1 MARWFG
7 NYPQVT
13 LRFTQPLLKMIDSN
27 DGRSLSHWVTH
38 KSLPHS
44 ELLDCTETRCNTGNP
59 WNVKTFQSWLIS
71 PKFLQLKPKQ
81 GNTFAE
87 AFNSSVSDKTQRKEG
102 DSSQRREIAMILVNG
117 MDKPSTSVEGSFK
130 SREKRALPRDMG
142 TWIYYCR
149 LPYNYTLKS
158 SCMEHRL
165 WHCWLDPL
173 DSVGSGVASGH
184 SSWANLFNLF

>member
-13 LRFTQPLLKMIDSN
+13 LRFTQPLLKTIDSN

-38 KSLPHS
+38 KNLPHS
-44 ELLDCTETRCNTGNP
+44 ELLDYTETRCNTGNP
-59 WNVKTFQSWLIS
+59 WNVKTFQGWLIS

-117 MDKPSTSVEGSFK
+117 MDKPSTSCRRNFQIQRKKSLTQGHGHMNLLLQAALQLYLEKLMYRAWAVTSLIGSLGFC
-130 SREKRALPRDMG
+130 
-142 TWIYYCR
+142 WI
-149 LPYNYTLKS
+149 S
-158 SCMEHRL
+158 
-165 WHCWLDPL
+165 
-173 DSVGSGVASGH
+173 VASGH